1 MRKEKGLNLWYGRV
15 AKPNLPGGET
25 IITNHHTIQTLAAII
40 ENLPIGTNLALLQ
53 FMWMLVSGRL
63 LASRGA
69 LFPALKAT
77 GLAEDAVRRA
87 WAAFRGGVWC
97 IELLLRVWQD
107 HVEGMPEWQYHEYEG
122 YQPVGVDITA
132 FFRPSLKR
140 CPSKHY
146 HPLAERAIP
155 AVIMGIVGQVG
166 SLNGQRLALPREFLR
181 VEPDDS
187 SEAGLRVHL
196 IEQAVR
202 RLNANEAG
210 IFDAG
215 FKLKEVHA
223 ANLKRYVIRLP
234 KNFTARRNEVMPYN
248 NIGRRPTYGEWVRP
262 LSRQYDGH
270 QIAATPAD
278 REMSWLEDGRKIRAE
293 IWEDLILPGVFP
305 DPNNPTFWVVA
316 IYDPLYSDPWLLA
329 TDLPIKPVSVKG
341 LYQDRWPVE
350 QIPLA
355 AKHMAGAHRQFVS
368 AQESIHRLP
377 ELALLAGSLQSF
389 LAATFPATPTGFWDR
404 NPRQTS
410 GRLRRALANAVFPSS
425 YPLPARIR
433 KKNSVTDHLPKGILA
448 HRRSPSPF

>member
-25 IITNHHTIQTLAAII
+25 IITNHHTIQTLASII

-404 NPRQTS
+404 NPRQTP